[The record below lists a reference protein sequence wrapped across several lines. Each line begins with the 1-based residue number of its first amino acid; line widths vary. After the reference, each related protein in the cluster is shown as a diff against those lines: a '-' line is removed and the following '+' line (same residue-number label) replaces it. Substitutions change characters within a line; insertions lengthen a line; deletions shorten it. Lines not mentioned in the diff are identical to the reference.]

1 VSNLLSLL
9 AVVYFFA
16 CLLLVRTWRRMPLF
30 SSEKRATVPLT
41 VVIPCRNEAR
51 NLPLLLADLKAQ
63 TYPNFEVIVA
73 DDASTDGT
81 GEVAR
86 HFPANFRLHV
96 LRLHDEPGNS
106 PKKRALGAAIRQ
118 ATGHLIVTTDGDCRV
133 GPEWL
138 GTFARAYEETGAH
151 LLSGPVTFFS
161 EKNSVFENLQ
171 LVEFASLIGTGA
183 VTMALGRPTMCNGAN
198 LCYEKRAFE
207 EVGGFAG
214 NDHLASGD
222 DEFLLHKIAAKY
234 PGGVRFLKSEQAIV
248 RTAAHESLRAF
259 YRQRRRWASKWR
271 FYRDWRVSALAVL
284 VFVLNL
290 TPLAALLGWALGGV
304 SGGVGLLVLGL
315 KGSVEA
321 VFLAAVLCFLGHRK
335 ALRWIPL
342 TQLIYPLYVLF
353 FGLAAQGRG
362 YVWKGR
368 KLK

>member
-1 VSNLLSLL
+1 MSIFLLLL
-9 AVVYFFA
+9 ASVYFAA
-16 CLLLVRTWRRMPLF
+16 CLLLVRTWRRMPVF
-30 SSEKRATVPLT
+30 FSEKMATVPLT

-51 NLPLLLADLKAQ
+51 NLPRLLADLKAQ

-81 GEVAR
+81 AEVAG
-86 HFPANFRLHV
+86 HFPANFRLNV

-161 EKNSVFENLQ
+161 EKNSAFENLQ
-171 LVEFASLIGTGA
+171 IVEFASLIGTGA
-183 VTMALGRPTMCNGAN
+183 VTMALERPTMCNGAN
-198 LCYEKRAFE
+198 LCYEKKAFHD
-207 EVGGFAG
+207 VGGFAG

-222 DEFLLHKIAAKY
+222 DEFLMHKIAAKY
-234 PGGVRFLKSEQAIV
+234 PGGVRFLKNEKALV
-248 RTAAHESLRAF
+248 RTAAHDSARAF

-284 VFVLNL
+284 VFALNL
-290 TPLAALLGWALGGV
+290 TPLAALLGWALGWISGV
-304 SGGVGLLVLGL
+304 VCLLVLGL
-315 KGSVEA
+315 KFSAEA
-321 VFLAAVLCFLGHRK
+321 VFLARILRFLGHQK
-335 ALRWIPL
+335 AFRWIPL
-342 TQLIYPLYVLF
+342 TQLLYPFYVTF

-368 KLK
+368 RLR